1 MKPVIQTSDGHYLN
15 LLEPRASAIGIESIA
30 HALSHLCRFTGHTYS
45 FYSVAQHSVLVSLLV
60 PEDMA
65 REGLLHDAQ
74 EAFIGDVATPLKRL
88 LPDYLAIEERFE
100 SVIAERFGLTWTP
113 ETRRAVKQADMTMLA
128 TERRDLLGR
137 AKEGMEWAALRDVL
151 PLSYPVQPMRPE
163 NAKRAFLDRAKELGL
178 GMEDHP

>member
-15 LLEPRASAIGIESIA
+15 LLEPRVSIIGIEAIA
-30 HALSHLCRFTGHTYS
+30 HALSHLCRFTGHTNT
-45 FYSVAQHSVLVSLLV
+45 FYSVAQHSLMVSFLV
-60 PEDMA
+60 PKDMA

-100 SVIAERFGLTWTP
+100 SVIAERFGLIWTP
-113 ETRRAVKQADMTMLA
+113 DTRRSVKQADMIMLA

-137 AKEGMEWAALRDVL
+137 AKEDMEWVL
-151 PLSYPVQPMRPE
+151 LQGVKPLEQVIHSMPPE
-163 NAKRAFLDRAKELGL
+163 HAKRAFLDRASELGL
-178 GMEDHP
+178 V